1 MENMEKG
8 MGLCLL
14 LKTSAMSIVKKR
26 LANATECRDVTN
38 SGRDHKLPLADLW
51 LFLVEIILSKE
62 RIQNYS
68 FFLISRKMKPRE
80 M

>member
-1 MENMEKG
+1 MSYY
-8 MGLCLL
+8 LL
-14 LKTSAMSIVKKR
+14 T
-26 LANATECRDVTN
+26 CRDVTN
-38 SGRDHKLPLADLW
+38 SRLDNKVPLADLS
-51 LFLVEIILSKE
+51 LFLVEVILSKE